1 MAPTTLITFMVRTP
15 PTTRTVSLYG
25 SWDNFSKAY
34 PLQRDSR
41 IGPEHWSGCH
51 KFSNI
56 IFDGER
62 DDRGY
67 LPRDGGLKMGGT
79 YWYYYKLDDELEF
92 YNSAE
97 PTTTQC
103 PLLPGQL
110 VNVLQVPYALSGSRS
125 RKASLSSTSSE
136 HCTMEPADK
145 YTNPRK
151 VPRPK
156 LQRLQTSPT
165 LASRRSGWS
174 ASTTKSS
181 APSSASTLRMPS
193 LSRKPSHGSCS
204 GNLSPTRTLTNGLI
218 MAFKSLKSPR
228 STSPEATGE
237 AGSRSRDRSMQKSDH
252 AGPMRSSSHSQTR
265 LGRQPDTSNGS
276 KSVAAQE
283 KPEHDLIFRRRPISG
298 GSMDSLTFSS
308 FAEHRRQRSRSRES
322 RSQSLRNSLRNSLGL
337 TEAAEGPNEAAERR
351 QQLSTVKE
359 VASAQN
365 TPGFALGSANG
376 LTTAD
381 FRKATAALDLE
392 KRLPTL
398 PNTPSSVY
406 PDSVPEIKSS
416 KVVIEI
422 EIDADADIEQSHF
435 SCTTIDTN
443 SSITTPLTNSARS
456 SEFSDSNT
464 TASWGLTESER
475 MPGSP
480 GHDTAAT
487 TPRTGRTENDTEI
500 DDTPQTSSTS
510 SIFPGVASP
519 DWPDEKKQTTGM
531 HGTEQSIF
539 QDQHRQY
546 YHLPPDEFG
555 SEETIK
561 SVTDT
566 TAARA
571 ATENRQTS
579 RDGPMPD
586 MSPTFQVPTFQQFMR
601 QQSLRAPAAPPL
613 KHSRSGGVGH
623 TTTMQELLNE
633 LSYLG
638 NMIQR

>member
-25 SWDNFSKAY
+25 SWDNFSTAY

-56 IFDGER
+56 IFDGAS
-62 DDRGY
+62 DHSGY

-110 VNVLQVPYALSGSRS
+110 VNMLQVPYALSGNRS
-125 RKASLSSTSSE
+125 RQASMSSTSSDRR
-136 HCTMEPADK
+136 TMEPSDK
-145 YTNPRK
+145 YNNPRK
-151 VPRPK
+151 VPKPK
-156 LQRLQTSPT
+156 LERLQTSPT
-165 LASRRSGWS
+165 LGSSAWSASTPSSASATASASATRSGWS
-174 ASTTKSS
+174 ASTAKSS

-193 LSRKPSHGSCS
+193 LSRKASHSSVGGSQ
-204 GNLSPTRTLTNGLI
+204 SPTRTLTNGII

-228 STSPEATGE
+228 SSSPVVGVE
-237 AGSRSRDRSMQKSDH
+237 AGGRSRDRSLQKSDY
-252 AGPMRSSSHSQTR
+252 AGPMRSNSHSQTR
-265 LGRQPDTSNGS
+265 LGWQIGHVATKS
-276 KSVAAQE
+276 KSAVQE
-283 KPEHDLIFRRRPISG
+283 TKEHDLIFRRRPISG

-322 RSQSLRNSLRNSLGL
+322 RSRSLRNSLGI
-337 TEAAEGPNEAAERR
+337 TEVAAEGPNEAAERKK
-351 QQLSTVKE
+351 QLSSVKE

-365 TPGFALGSANG
+365 TPGFALGSASG

-398 PNTPSSVY
+398 PNTPSSAY
-406 PDSVPEIKSS
+406 PESVPEIKSS

-422 EIDADADIEQSHF
+422 DVDMEIEQSHF
-435 SCTTIDTN
+435 SSTTIDTD
-443 SSITTPLTNSARS
+443 SSVATPLTNSARS
-456 SEFSDSNT
+456 SEFSDSHT
-464 TASWGLTESER
+464 TASWALTESDR
-475 MPGSP
+475 MGRSP
-480 GHDTAAT
+480 DRETTAT

-519 DWPDEKKQTTGM
+519 DWPEEKRATAAAA
-531 HGTEQSIF
+531 GTAPY
-539 QDQHRQY
+539 QDYHQY
-546 YHLPPDEFG
+546 YRLPPDEFG

-561 SVTDT
+561 S
-566 TAARA
+566 AAVA
-571 ATENRQTS
+571 AAVAAADDSAGRETS
-579 RDGPMPD
+579 REGPLPEVSHGFQRSDHGED
-586 MSPTFQVPTFQQFMR
+586 M
-601 QQSLRAPAAPPL
+601 A
-613 KHSRSGGVGH
+613 
-623 TTTMQELLNE
+623 LLA
-633 LSYLG
+633 
-638 NMIQR
+638 